1 MKIRNY
7 IVGIVHQRL
16 KQHISTTK
24 KRKMKNYKVV
34 KWKRTGMSSFESS
47 ESIMT
52 EDMLRMNFPTWKGDT
67 VHHVGRHIYH
77 IEEIKE

>member
-1 MKIRNY
+1 MK
-7 IVGIVHQRL
+7 
-16 KQHISTTK
+16 K
-24 KRKMKNYKVV
+24 YKVI
-34 KWKRTGMSSFESS
+34 KWKRTGMSRFESS